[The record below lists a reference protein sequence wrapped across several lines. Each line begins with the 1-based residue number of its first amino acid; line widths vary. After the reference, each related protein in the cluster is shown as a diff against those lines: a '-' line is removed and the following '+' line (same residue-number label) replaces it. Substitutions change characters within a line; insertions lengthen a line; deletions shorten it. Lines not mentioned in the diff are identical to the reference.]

1 MFGIIFSVSATI
13 KFKIIYGLAVLQ
25 GFQLVPLKL
34 DCPAHL
40 IKAFLGAAIG
50 KRMWKFLQFTNSASK
65 LDFKIR
71 FL

>member
-1 MFGIIFSVSATI
+1 MMR
-13 KFKIIYGLAVLQ
+13 KFISSMMPTKYK